1 MSGSLLHH
9 RLSCLFFGILLF
21 FLLWLCGCSSAP
33 VPQTGQKEASPVSG
47 PNRSIAV
54 DPAMMRQ
61 NQIRLETVRREPLPE
76 VVQVMGRIGVNENR
90 TVRVGAIADGRIAV
104 VQANVG
110 DTVREGQR
118 LALLKSREVDVARA
132 EYAKAQAELKRRQAE
147 LEYAVNARMRSE
159 KLLQLKAASLE
170 QVQRARADQANAQAQ
185 VTSAQADIGRIEEEL
200 NHLGLSPESA
210 ENEYASA
217 KKPKPGEFEEDELVP
232 VTSPMVGTVLK
243 RLISPGTVV
252 TPSNDLFLISDLST
266 LWLTAEVPEKY
277 LSMLKTGLL
286 ARFSVQAYP
295 QEIFPTQIIQIGDS
309 LDPDTRTV
317 QVRGLIRNSAR
328 KLKPEMYATILFEL
342 GDGNPVVVVSA
353 VSLQDV
359 EGKPT
364 VFRQTGD
371 NVFAPVQVRIGRRS
385 DGRMEILDGL
395 KPGDSVV
402 AEGSFLLKSEL
413 LKQSM
418 SPE

>member
-9 RLSCLFFGILLF
+9 RLSCLFSCILLF
-21 FLLWLCGCSSAP
+21 FLLVFCGCSSAP
-33 VPQTGQKEASPVSG
+33 VPQTEGKETSPVSET
-47 PNRSIAV
+47 NRSIV
-54 DPAMMRQ
+54 LDPAMIRQ
-61 NQIRLETVRREPLPE
+61 NQIQLETVRREPLPE

-110 DTVREGQR
+110 DTVQEGQR
-118 LALLKSREVDVARA
+118 LALLKSHEVDVARA

-170 QVQRARADQANAQAQ
+170 QVQRATADQANAQAQ

-200 NHLGLSPESA
+200 HHLGLSPESA

-232 VTSPMVGTVLK
+232 VTSPMAGTVLK

-277 LSMLKTGLL
+277 LSMLKTGLQ
-286 ARFSVQAYP
+286 ARFTVQAYS

-342 GDGNPVVVVSA
+342 GDGNPVTVVSA

-385 DGRMEILDGL
+385 GGLLEILEGL
-395 KPGDSVV
+395 KPGDSIV
-402 AEGSFLLKSEL
+402 AEGSFVLKSEL